1 MNTSLV
7 TSGLQQFPPDDYAK
21 IYEVNSCPSDL
32 PHIPH
37 KYRDD
42 EKIVLRVLEMN
53 GYLLKFVSDRL
64 KKKRNVVMIAVRRD
78 GGAIQFADVSL
89 RNDKKIFIAAFESSR
104 LAIQFIGDDLKT
116 DPQLCDMAIEC
127 NGSFIRFF
135 DAVFADNYDVGLKA
149 VSSNGDALKYLSSRL
164 QNNEEIVLEALNC
177 TLGNF
182 VFRYASDHLKQHKS
196 FLRKALS
203 ISRLSIYQMMDE
215 QLKNDKEL
223 YQIMFQTGIYFV
235 FQHAGP
241 VIRNDKQLAIEAIK
255 AVNNNFFSIGDSL
268 KNNDELAYYALI
280 GAHDRKRV
288 WNHLGDDIHSA
299 FKDDNIDKFM
309 SINCELYDKM
319 DEQ

>member
-1 MNTSLV
+1 M
-7 TSGLQQFPPDDYAK
+7 K
-21 IYEVNSCPSDL
+21 
-32 PHIPH
+32 
-37 KYRDD
+37 
-42 EKIVLRVLEMN
+42 
-53 GYLLKFVSDRL
+53 
-64 KKKRNVVMIAVRRD
+64 AVCRD

-135 DAVFADNYDVGLKA
+135 DAVFADNYELGLKA
-149 VSSNGDALKYLSSRL
+149 VSSNGDALKYLSPRL

-182 VFRYASDHLKQHKS
+182 VFQYASNHLKQHKP

-203 ISRLSIYQMMDE
+203 ISRLSTYQMMDE

-235 FQHAGP
+235 FQHAGHL
-241 VIRNDKQLAIEAIK
+241 IRNDKELAIQAIK

-268 KNNDELAYYALI
+268 KNNDELAYFALV
-280 GAHDRKRV
+280 GAHDRERV

-299 FKDDNIDKFM
+299 FVDDNIDKFM

-319 DEQ
+319 DE